1 MRHAIWKW
9 IVAADEWIL
18 EWTLDVLAA
27 VIGAAVLIESARNV
41 IAFAIAD

>member
-9 IVAADEWIL
+9 IVAADDWVL

-27 VIGAAVLIESARNV
+27 VVGAVVLIESARKLV
-41 IAFAIAD
+41 AFAIGN